1 MKPTEIE
8 KPQIVVSVSKRRLY
22 FLLLYAL
29 FMADFIARL
38 GVNSILP
45 LIQKD
50 LNLSD
55 VQIGSLASIVLLSMA
70 VFVLPIS
77 FYGEKKSRKHA
88 ITLSAL
94 VWGVGSLLSGLA
106 TSFSLLFASRFA
118 VGLGNSAYAPL
129 SNSFLTSLYEKSKW
143 GKKIGLYNTAMTLGG
158 ALGAIY
164 FAKLAEISSWRVAFY
179 LIGALSIVL
188 ALASLSLP
196 NASEKQNEI
205 KSKVSL
211 KASKQMILQNKALL
225 FMSFGAGVG
234 IFVFQAVGAWLSIY
248 FVREL
253 GYSVMDSAKLIGLSA
268 LLAAVGFPLG
278 GMVLDKWYQKDKR
291 SRLYLPIITFLLT
304 ACAFLLGFY
313 LKNIGLIIFAQVAYV
328 FSVTAFH
335 AATQELVP
343 SWFKSV
349 SYGVYVLFIQFLGAL
364 GPLFAGFLSEK
375 MGLTT
380 ALLLI
385 QGFWLLAVFLLWYAS
400 RHYLEAFYK
409 ARAQEE
415 V

>member
-1 MKPTEIE
+1 MEQTQIDR
-8 KPQIVVSVSKRRLY
+8 PQIVVSKGRRRLY

-50 LNLSD
+50 LNLTD

-77 FYGEKKSRKHA
+77 FYGERTSRKYA

-94 VWGVGSLLSGLA
+94 VWGIGSLLSGMA
-106 TSFSLLFASRFA
+106 SNFSLLFASRFA

-129 SNSFLTSLYEKSKW
+129 SNSLLTSMYEKSKW
-143 GKKIGLYNTAMTLGG
+143 GKKIGLYNTAMTFGG
-158 ALGAIY
+158 AIGAIY
-164 FAKLAEISSWRVAFY
+164 FAKLAEISSWRMAFY
-179 LIGALSIVL
+179 IIGAFSIVL
-188 ALASLSLP
+188 ALSSLSLP
-196 NASEKQNEI
+196 NSKEKQNEM
-205 KSKVSL
+205 KAKVNF
-211 KASKQMILQNKALL
+211 KDTKEMILKNKALL

-234 IFVFQAVGAWLSIY
+234 IFVIQAVGAWTSIY

-268 LLAAVGFPLG
+268 ILAAAGFPLG
-278 GMVLDKWYQKDKR
+278 GIILDKWYQKDKR
-291 SRLYLPIITFLLT
+291 SRLYLPMITFALT
-304 ACAFLLGFY
+304 ALSFVTGFY
-313 LKNIGLIIFAQVAYV
+313 LKNIVFIIGAQVLYV
-328 FSVTAFH
+328 FAVTAFH

-343 SWFKSV
+343 TWFKSV

-364 GPLFAGFLSEK
+364 GPLFAGIFSEAF
-375 MGLTT
+375 GLTSS
-380 ALLLI
+380 LLLL
-385 QGFWLLAVFLLWYAS
+385 QGFWVLAILLLWYAS
-400 RHYLEAFYK
+400 CHYFSSYDK
-409 ARAQEE
+409 ARSLEE
-415 V
+415 A

>member
-1 MKPTEIE
+1 MEQTQIDR
-8 KPQIVVSVSKRRLY
+8 PQIVVSKGRRHLY

-50 LNLSD
+50 LNLTD

-77 FYGEKKSRKHA
+77 FYGERTSRKYA

-94 VWGVGSLLSGLA
+94 VWGIGSLLSGMA
-106 TSFSLLFASRFA
+106 SNFSLLFASRFA

-129 SNSFLTSLYEKSKW
+129 SNSLLTSMYEKSKW
-143 GKKIGLYNTAMTLGG
+143 GKKIGLYNTAMTFGG
-158 ALGAIY
+158 AIGAIY
-164 FAKLAEISSWRVAFY
+164 FAKLAEISSWRMAFY
-179 LIGALSIVL
+179 IIGAFSIVL
-188 ALASLSLP
+188 ALSSLSLP
-196 NASEKQNEI
+196 NSKEKQNEM
-205 KSKVSL
+205 KAKVNF
-211 KASKQMILQNKALL
+211 KDTKEMILKNKALL

-234 IFVFQAVGAWLSIY
+234 IFVIQAVGAWTSIY

-268 LLAAVGFPLG
+268 ILAAAGFPLG
-278 GMVLDKWYQKDKR
+278 GIILDKWYQKDKR
-291 SRLYLPIITFLLT
+291 SRLYLPMITFALT
-304 ACAFLLGFY
+304 ALSFVTGFY
-313 LKNIGLIIFAQVAYV
+313 LKNIVFIIGAQVLYV
-328 FSVTAFH
+328 FAVTAFH

-343 SWFKSV
+343 TWFKSV

-364 GPLFAGFLSEK
+364 GPLFAGIFSEAF
-375 MGLTT
+375 GLTSS
-380 ALLLI
+380 LLLL
-385 QGFWLLAVFLLWYAS
+385 QGFWVLAILLLWYAS
-400 RHYLEAFYK
+400 CHYFSSYDK
-409 ARAQEE
+409 ARSLEE
-415 V
+415 A